1 MIVMNIYSHYQATDN
16 DIDDDD
22 DDDDDVDQILK
33 DRMYN
38 QKVAV
43 ILSVESVCQLS

>member
-1 MIVMNIYSHYQATDN
+1 MIVMNIYCYSHYHATDN
-16 DIDDDD
+16 DN